1 MSKIVSFR
9 ANFCSFFF
17 CLHDICSD
25 GVRRGLGG
33 WSWVVLLDFSKK
45 IRDETFI
52 VSWICIFQKKSI
64 TLHTQ
69 MRHNGV
75 LLLKGRFANIEIIL
89 VW

>member
-1 MSKIVSFR
+1 MIYVQTGCAEGSAGGVGW
-9 ANFCSFFF
+9 FCWISA
-17 CLHDICSD
+17 
-25 GVRRGLGG
+25 
-33 WSWVVLLDFSKK
+33 KK

-75 LLLKGRFANIEIIL
+75 LLLKGRFANVENKIL